1 MEATGQDQMVLII
14 QMQNFPIGNQD
25 HLITTVVLPPL
36 LVSAMFP
43 LGKEI
48 VHSIR
53 VRVRLPIHHAL
64 KMYDMIVAVPAA
76 HGHQGMIKVGVADL
90 IGTHLVSARTWS
102 YEVMS
107 ASVFIYIVI

>member
-1 MEATGQDQMVLII
+1 MEEIGQDQMAQTI
-14 QMQNFPIGNQD
+14 QMQNLQIGRD
-25 HLITTVVLPPL
+25 HLLTTVVLPPPML
-36 LVSAMFP
+36 SVMFP

-53 VRVRLPIHHAL
+53 VLVRLPTHHAL
-64 KMYDMIVAVPAA
+64 KMYDITAAAKVARGP
-76 HGHQGMIKVGVADL
+76 QGMIKVGVADL